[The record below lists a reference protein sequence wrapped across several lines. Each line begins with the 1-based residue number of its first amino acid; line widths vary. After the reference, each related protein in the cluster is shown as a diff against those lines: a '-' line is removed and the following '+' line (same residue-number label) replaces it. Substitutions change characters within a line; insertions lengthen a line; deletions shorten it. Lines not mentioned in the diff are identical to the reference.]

1 MDMCPRCGLM
11 GTRSVEKRNGRFYV
25 YYVHYDSKS
34 GKLRKCYIGPVE
46 GYRYVEK
53 LHSLAL
59 DNLEDVDYI
68 AVALNAL
75 NCFVNMFMRL
85 RDSDVKRGLVE
96 RFALFLEN
104 AVKMYEMLKKELDD
118 EKKTE
123 EENDRKVFK
132 LD

>member
-1 MDMCPRCGLM
+1 MDVCPRCGLM

-25 YYVHYDSKS
+25 YYVHYVGKS

-75 NCFVNMFMRL
+75 HCFANMFMRL
-85 RDSDVKRGLVE
+85 RDNSMKKEMVE

-104 AVKMYEMLKKELDD
+104 AVKMYEMLKNELDD
-118 EKKTE
+118 EKKTD